1 MNYFIK
7 SIKHF
12 KTITKHKLLVM
23 KYCFKLGLY
32 KQGLLHDNS
41 KYSST
46 EFLSSVKY
54 FSGTRSPIDA
64 EKEDLGYSL
73 CWLHHKGHNPHH
85 WEYWIDDIGDNYH
98 NNTYPK
104 PIEIPI
110 NYVLEMV
117 CDWIAAGKVYMKDKW
132 TFSSPYEY
140 YLKMKPYRLIHPNT
154 DLILDK
160 ILYMIQETGINYTF
174 YMIKN
179 YFGEYFLP
187 KKDFSIRSYK
197 HYLKLQKKM

>member
-1 MNYFIK
+1 
-7 SIKHF
+7 
-12 KTITKHKLLVM
+12 
-23 KYCFKLGLY
+23 
-32 KQGLLHDNS
+32 
-41 KYSST
+41 
-46 EFLSSVKY
+46 
-54 FSGTRSPIDA
+54 
-64 EKEDLGYSL
+64 
-73 CWLHHKGHNPHH
+73 
-85 WEYWIDDIGDNYH
+85 
-98 NNTYPK
+98 
-104 PIEIPI
+104 
-110 NYVLEMV
+110 MV

-197 HYLKLQKKM
+197 QYLKLQKKM